1 MTVPPVRPPG
11 SSWALLLA
19 AAAAGLPVSASGTE
33 AASPETAASASESAP
48 ATPARPTAP
57 HTRADAAPVPAAA
70 GGGGALQATRR
81 AVRGATEWLAHG
93 VDSWFGDKPFEE
105 GGEVS
110 QGRLNLHLNLRQG
123 EDPDV
128 RLRFGARMRLPNLE
142 RQSSYLFV
150 GRDDPKEVVKDRP
163 DEFSPQQLL
172 LRQEVADPSF
182 FAGLGLS
189 LYDLVD
195 FRIGFRGGLKPY
207 VQARYRQAWSLSA
220 ADLIEFRQTFFWSID
235 ERFGSTT
242 TLAASHA
249 FSPTLSSRWLNT
261 ATITQDSRVFE
272 WSSIV
277 GTYKSFGAQRT
288 GSLELIFTGEQN
300 SGVPVSDYGLQA
312 RWEQPIYE
320 DWLLVEVTVGHFR
333 PRDTAQDERG
343 REWAVGSGLTMRF

>member
-1 MTVPPVRPPG
+1 MKAPPVRPPG
-11 SSWALLLA
+11 LWALLPAVAMA
-19 AAAAGLPVSASGTE
+19 ALPVSATGTQS
-33 AASPETAASASESAP
+33 ASPETAASAPEPVAVVPPAP
-48 ATPARPTAP
+48 QA
-57 HTRADAAPVPAAA
+57 RADAAPAPAAA
-70 GGGGALQATRR
+70 GGVGGALEATRR
-81 AVRGATEWLAHG
+81 AVRGATEWLARG
-93 VDSWFGDKPFEE
+93 VDSWFGDEPFEE

-110 QGRLNLHLNLRQG
+110 QGRLSLHLNLRQG
-123 EDPDV
+123 EDPDA

-142 RQSSYLFV
+142 RQSTYLFV
-150 GRDDPKEVVKDRP
+150 GRDDPKELVKDRP
-163 DEFSPQQLL
+163 EEVSPQQVL

-189 LYDLVD
+189 LYDLID

-207 VQARYRQAWSLSA
+207 LQARYRQAWPLSA

-242 TLAASHA
+242 TLSASHA
-249 FSPTLSSRWLNT
+249 FSPTLSGRWLNS

-277 GTYKSFGAQRT
+277 GGYQSFGAQRQ

-320 DWLLVEVTVGHFR
+320 DWLLVEIIVGQFR
-333 PRDTAQDERG
+333 PRDTPQDERG
-343 REWAVGSGLTMRF
+343 REWAVGSGLKMRF

>member
-1 MTVPPVRPPG
+1 MKSPPLRPPG
-11 SSWALLLA
+11 PWALLLA
-19 AAAAGLPVSASGTE
+19 AALAGLPVSAAGG
-33 AASPETAASASESAP
+33 AVASSETAASAPEPVAAVPPSPQA
-48 ATPARPTAP
+48 
-57 HTRADAAPVPAAA
+57 RADAAPAAVD
-70 GGGGALQATRR
+70 GVGGALHATRR
-81 AVRGATEWLAHG
+81 AVRGATEWLARG

-110 QGRLNLHLNLRQG
+110 QGRLSLHLNLRQG
-123 EDPDV
+123 EDPDA

-142 RQSSYLFV
+142 RQSTYLFV
-150 GRDDPKEVVKDRP
+150 GRDDTKELVKDRP
-163 DEFSPQQLL
+163 EEVSPQQLL

-189 LYDLVD
+189 LYDLID

-207 VQARYRQAWSLSA
+207 LQARYRQAWPLSA
-220 ADLIEFRQTFFWSID
+220 ADLIEFRQTFFWSVD

-242 TLAASHA
+242 TLSASHA
-249 FSPTLSSRWLNT
+249 FSPTLSSRWLNS

-277 GTYKSFGAQRT
+277 GTYKSFGAQRQ
-288 GSLELIFTGEQN
+288 GSLELIFSGEQN

-320 DWLLVEVTVGHFR
+320 DWLLVEIIVGHFW
-333 PRDTAQDERG
+333 PRDTPQDERG
-343 REWAVGSGLTMRF
+343 REWAVGSGLKMRF